1 MTEDVD
7 ILQKLKILIDYDDDG
22 YLLQIFS
29 KPVQDR
35 PTVNYFSRQ
44 NYFLVLIQA
53 ELNLTIFLYF
63 LGFHWNYSTEQS
75 PGFWGRKFQGSLWM
89 YWNWPKGAWQFVTFI
104 FLRMFF
110 LHIINNTV
118 NEKQILCT
126 LDNRYFLCFF
136 YDVLCFC
143 FLTNK

>member
-44 NYFLVLIQA
+44 NYFHVLTVFLILLHTPRYCFAGNQGNYQNFVPSLVPHKL
-53 ELNLTIFLYF
+53 
-63 LGFHWNYSTEQS
+63 
-75 PGFWGRKFQGSLWM
+75 
-89 YWNWPKGAWQFVTFI
+89 
-104 FLRMFF
+104 
-110 LHIINNTV
+110 
-118 NEKQILCT
+118 
-126 LDNRYFLCFF
+126 
-136 YDVLCFC
+136 
-143 FLTNK
+143 